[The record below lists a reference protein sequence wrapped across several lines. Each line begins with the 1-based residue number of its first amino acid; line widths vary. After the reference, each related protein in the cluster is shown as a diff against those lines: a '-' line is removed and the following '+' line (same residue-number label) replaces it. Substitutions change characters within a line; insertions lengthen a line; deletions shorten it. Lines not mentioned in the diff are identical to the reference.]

1 MPDQEDAR
9 NLSRIKA
16 GAAEYDASKIQK
28 LEGLEG
34 VRKRPDMYIGDT
46 MERGLHHC
54 VFEVV
59 DNSIDEALAGFA
71 SHIQVSIHL
80 DGSYSVE
87 DNGRGIPVDLHPVYK
102 IPALELVLTNL
113 HAGGKFGKG
122 AYQVS
127 GGLHGVGAKCVNAVS
142 EWFEAEVRRDGKVY
156 HLRCEQGKTAQKM
169 TVTGETKK
177 TGTKITF
184 KPDPEI
190 FKITR
195 EFKYEVL
202 ANRLRELAFLN
213 PGVSITLNDDRSQKS
228 ERFLFKDGITEFV
241 RFLNANK
248 NVLHDRPI
256 TFTDVV
262 PDADPAKI
270 GTVVDVSLQYNDSYN
285 DQIFAYAN
293 SIFNLEGGT
302 HLSGFRTA
310 LTRVINNFAK
320 ANNLL
325 KEKDPGIT
333 GDDVREG
340 LVAVISIKLPE
351 PRFEGQTKTKLSNS
365 EVDGMVQ
372 KAVGEKL
379 KYYFEKETAIAKR
392 IIDKCLNAAR
402 AREAA
407 RKARETIRKGALSGG
422 GLPGKLADCSERDAA
437 LTELYIVEG
446 DSAGG
451 SAKQGRDRRYQ
462 AILPLRGKLI
472 NSEKAQLDKVL
483 NNEEIRTLITA
494 IGTGIGAGEDDS
506 AFDLDKARYHKVII
520 MTDADVDGSHIRTL
534 LLTFLYRQMRGLI
547 ERGYVYIAQPP
558 LYKIKR
564 KKREQYIEND
574 EQLNRI
580 LLELGSED
588 VMLTRLRDQTTF
600 APAQIDK
607 IVESLAALEKLGA
620 GVTRYGAALA
630 EYLDLHAAKTHD
642 LPRYVA
648 RIREGNRESHEFL
661 RHEQACA
668 EFRQRMSLDADASDQ
683 ADSTVSTP
691 PMGEAKKNGSA
702 APVAARRITIHEIFE
717 STEMTKLLRAM
728 AAAGLDISR
737 FSPTEEPRYIVTENA
752 GQKNETRTGLHAPFE
767 VLHHIRNL
775 GRRGLAISRYK
786 GLGEMNPRELFETTM
801 DPEKRRLLRVSI
813 DDAAKADQLFTLLM
827 GDEVPPRRQFIEDN
841 ALNVQYLDV

>member
-1 MPDQEDAR
+1 MPDQEDPE
-9 NLSRIKA
+9 NLSRIQA
-16 GAAEYDASKIQK
+16 GAADYDASKIQK

-59 DNSIDEALAGFA
+59 DNSVDEALAGFA
-71 SHIQVSIHL
+71 SQITVTIHL
-80 DGSYSVE
+80 DGSCSIE
-87 DNGRGIPVDLHPVYK
+87 DNGRGIPVDLHPVYH

-142 EWFEAEVRRDGKVY
+142 EWFEAEVRRNGRVY
-156 HLRCEQGKTAQKM
+156 HMRFEQGKTVQKM
-169 TVTGETKK
+169 TVLGETKK

-190 FKITR
+190 FLLTR
-195 EFKYEVL
+195 EFKYEIL

-213 PGVSITLNDDRSQKS
+213 PGVSIDLNDERAQKH

-241 RFLNANK
+241 RFLNRNK
-248 NVLHDRPI
+248 IVLHDKPI
-256 TFTDVV
+256 TFTDTV
-262 PDADPAKI
+262 PNEDPTKA
-270 GTVVDVSLQYNDSYN
+270 GTVVDVAMQYNDSYN

-320 ANNLL
+320 SNNLI

-340 LVAVISIKLPE
+340 LVAVVSVKLSE

-365 EVDGMVQ
+365 EVDGIVQ
-372 KAVGEKL
+372 KIVGEKL
-379 KYYFEKETAIAKR
+379 KFLFEKETSIAR
-392 IIDKCLNAAR
+392 RVIDKCLNAAR

-422 GLPGKLADCSERDAA
+422 GLPGKLADCSERDAS

-494 IGTGIGAGEDDS
+494 IGTGIGAGEDES
-506 AFDLDKARYHKVII
+506 AFDGEKARYHKIII

-534 LLTFLYRQMRGLI
+534 LLTFLYRQMRGLLD
-547 ERGYVYIAQPP
+547 RGYVYIAQPP

-564 KKREQYIEND
+564 KKREQYIDND

-588 VMLTRLRDQTTF
+588 VTLTRHRDQTSF
-600 APAQIDK
+600 ASTQIDK

-620 GVTRYGAALA
+620 GVTRYGASLA
-630 EYLDLHAAKTHD
+630 EYLDLHLPQTHE
-642 LPRYVA
+642 LPRYIA
-648 RIREGNRESHEFL
+648 RIREGNKESHEFL
-661 RHEQACA
+661 RHDEARA
-668 EFRQRMSLDADASDQ
+668 EFNQRMGLDADVSDQ
-683 ADSTVSTP
+683 HEGAAKPAENASVSP
-691 PMGEAKKNGSA
+691 FGS
-702 APVAARRITIHEIFE
+702 RRITIHEIFE

-728 AAAGLDISR
+728 AAGGLDISR
-737 FSPTEEPRYIVTENA
+737 FSSAEEPRYGLVENL
-752 GQKNETRTGLHAPFE
+752 GQKNEARTELHAPFE
-767 VLHHIRNL
+767 ILHHIRNL
-775 GRRGLAISRYK
+775 GRRGLSIQRYK
-786 GLGEMNPRELFETTM
+786 GLGEMNPKQLFETTM

-813 DDAAKADQLFTLLM
+813 DDAAKADHLFTLLM